1 MAKKKRGFG
10 RLVGSLTG
18 SPYDR
23 LMSQLEKL
31 DKQFDGH
38 ELSRELNR
46 FAKIVRKQV
55 DEERIDEEEHD
66 LLMDE
71 IEEIH
76 PDEREFTRLDDDGD
90 AFYDSDDLPDA
101 PELKLGNPLDLDKLL
116 ETKGDSVQGSWA
128 SDEYEEYRQRMSEE
142 FFRDS
147 DEALSSGDHG
157 EVLAQDPGGG
167 RVFHN
172 VEDTAEDVKRRIAE
186 EEGLELP
193 DSVKKSQQEEDEED
207 DWEGDWGDDS
217 NTKSKSHS
225 NTNATTN
232 HNSRS
237 NSVSST
243 TSVADS
249 GSGSGGADD
258 GVSTDEDGVEWW
270 EDEEGQ
276 WWYRPPNEEDW
287 YIWDQ

>member
-1 MAKKKRGFG
+1 MAKKKKGFG

-76 PDEREFTRLDDDGD
+76 PDEREFTRLDDDD
-90 AFYDSDDLPDA
+90 DEFYDNEDLPDA

-116 ETKGDSVQGSWA
+116 ESKGDSVQGSWG
-128 SDEYEEYRQRMSEE
+128 SDEYEEYRHRMSEE
-142 FFRDS
+142 FFKDS

-157 EVLAQDPGGG
+157 EVLSQDPGGG

-172 VEDTAEDVKRRIAE
+172 VEDTADDVKRRIAE
-186 EEGLELP
+186 EEGFDVP
-193 DSVKKSQQEEDEED
+193 DSVLESQQAQDEED
-207 DWEGDWGDDS
+207 DWEGDWEDDS
-217 NTKSKSHS
+217 NT
-225 NTNATTN
+225 
-232 HNSRS
+232 NSRS
-237 NSVSST
+237 NTRSHSNANVRSNSASYSGT
-243 TSVADS
+243 TGGDS
-249 GSGSGGADD
+249 GGGDAGD
-258 GVSTDEDGVEWW
+258 GISRDEDGVEWW

>member
-1 MAKKKRGFG
+1 MAKKKKGFG

-23 LMSQLEKL
+23 LLSQLEKL
-31 DKQFDGH
+31 EKQFDGG

-66 LLMDE
+66 LLIDE

-76 PDEREFTRLDDDGD
+76 PDEREFTRLADDGD
-90 AFYDSDDLPDA
+90 DFYDTTDLPDA

-116 ETKGDSVQGSWA
+116 ETKEDSVQGSWG
-128 SDEYEEYRQRMSEE
+128 SDEYDEYRQRMSEE

-147 DEALSSGDHG
+147 DEALNSGEHSS
-157 EVLAQDPGGG
+157 VIAQDPGGG
-167 RVFHN
+167 RVFHD
-172 VEDTAEDVKRRIAE
+172 VEETADIVKRRIAE
-186 EEGLELP
+186 EEGFDVP
-193 DSVKKSQQEEDEED
+193 DSMRDNQKDYDDED
-207 DWEGDWGDDS
+207 DWEDDWEEDS
-217 NTKSKSHS
+217 NTKAKSNSQSNSLSNSASNAATNTAS
-225 NTNATTN
+225 NTA
-232 HNSRS
+232 S
-237 NSVSST
+237 NS
-243 TSVADS
+243 
-249 GSGSGGADD
+249 GGGD